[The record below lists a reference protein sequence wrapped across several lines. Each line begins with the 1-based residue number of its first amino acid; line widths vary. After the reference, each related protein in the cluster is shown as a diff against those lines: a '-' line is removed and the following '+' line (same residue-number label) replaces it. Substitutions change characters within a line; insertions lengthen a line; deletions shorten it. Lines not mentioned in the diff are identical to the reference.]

1 MKIVIPGE
9 LPTMN
14 QIIEAAKTHWSGYR
28 KMKEENTLLV
38 ALIARRLPECSRVD
52 VTITWVRRDQR
63 TDKDNIMAGQK
74 FVLDGLKE
82 AGVIGNDGWKHI
94 GSIKHDFAVDKNNP
108 RVEVELIEIAPE
120 RAG

>member
-14 QIIEAAKTHWSGYR
+14 EIIEAAKTHWTSYR
-28 KMKEENTLLV
+28 VMKQENTLLV
-38 ALIARRLPECSRVD
+38 ALIARRLPKQSRVD
-52 VTITWVRRDQR
+52 ITITWFRKDRR

-94 GSIKHDFAVDKNNP
+94 GRISHDFTVDKLNP
-108 RVEVELIEIAPE
+108 RVEVELTEVAPE
-120 RAG
+120 RVG

>member
-14 QIIEAAKTHWSGYR
+14 QIIDAAKTHWNGYR
-28 KMKEENTLLV
+28 KMKQDNTLLV
-38 ALIARRLPECSRVD
+38 ALVARRLPECQRVD
-52 VTITWVRRDQR
+52 ISITWYRRDRR

-74 FVLDGLKE
+74 FILDGLKE

-94 GSIKHDFAVDKNNP
+94 RRITHDFAVDRHEP
-108 RVEVELIEIAPE
+108 RVEVELQEVAPE
-120 RAG
+120 RTG